1 MTNLK
6 IHFLKI
12 IKTMKL
18 IKNNILKIF
27 FVLILF
33 SSCQNKDM
41 VETPNVIFILADDLG
56 FADLSSYGSKMIN
69 TPNLDLMASQGALLN
84 SYYSTQA
91 VCSASRASILT
102 GSYPNRIGFSGALG
116 PNSKKG
122 INPSEYLMSEM
133 FKDKGYN
140 TAIYGKWHLGD
151 NKKFLPTNHGFDDF
165 FGILYSNDMWPF
177 HAEYPD
183 SYPDLMLYD
192 YDKPIEILTDQS
204 ELTMELTRKS
214 ISFIEKNKDN
224 PFFLYLAHPQ
234 PHVPLF
240 ASSKF
245 RGRSDH
251 GLYTDV
257 IEEIDHS
264 LGLIMETLKKN
275 NLDKNTVVVF
285 TSDNGPWLSYGGHAG
300 STGIYREGKGTTWE
314 GGQRVPCIVWY
325 PNEIKPNSV
334 VKTPLMGI
342 DWLPTFAKI
351 TNASLSENKIDGKNI
366 WENLTGKTD
375 SDPHEALF
383 FYYHKNSLHGVR
395 HGDYKMYF
403 PHRYRTLNGRTG
415 RDDGS
420 PIKYEYVNL
429 LENELYNLK
438 TDPSETI
445 NIINEFPVIA
455 KKIIALADSKR
466 KEIGDDLT
474 NVIGIENR
482 EAGMID

>member
-6 IHFLKI
+6 NEFLI
-12 IKTMKL
+12 ILKTMKFIKTAVLKVFL
-18 IKNNILKIF
+18 ICLF
-27 FVLILF
+27 F
-33 SSCQNKDM
+33 SSCKTNDN
-41 VETPNVIFILADDLG
+41 VESPNVIFILTDDLG
-56 FADLSSYGSKMIN
+56 FADLSSYGSNTIN
-69 TPNLDLMASQGALLN
+69 TQNLNYLAKEGALLK

-102 GSYPNRIGFSGALG
+102 GSYSNRIGFSGALG

-122 INPSEYLMSEM
+122 INPSEFLMSEM
-133 FKDKGYN
+133 FKQKGYN
-140 TAIYGKWHLGD
+140 TAVYGKWHLGD
-151 NKKFLPTNHGFDDF
+151 NEKFLPTNHGFDDF

-192 YDKPIEILTDQS
+192 YDRPVEILTDQS
-204 ELTMELTRKS
+204 DLTMELTRKS

-224 PFFLYLAHPQ
+224 PFFLLLAHPQ

-245 RGRSDH
+245 NGRSGY

-264 LGLIMETLKKN
+264 VGLIMESLRKN
-275 NLDKNTVVVF
+275 NLDKNTIIVF
-285 TSDNGPWLSYGGHAG
+285 TSDNGPWLSYGEHAG
-300 STGIYREGKGTTWE
+300 STGVYREGKGTTWE

-325 PNEIKPNSV
+325 PKEIKPNTVLS
-334 VKTPLMGI
+334 TPFMGI
-342 DWLPTFAKI
+342 DWLPTFASVI
-351 TNASLSENKIDGKNI
+351 SSNLSENKIDGKNI
-366 WENLTGKTD
+366 WENLTGRSKEN
-375 SDPHEALF
+375 PHEALF

-395 HGDYKMYF
+395 YGDYKMYF
-403 PHRYRTLNGRTG
+403 PHRYRTLNGRKG
-415 RDDGS
+415 RNDGT
-420 PIKYEYVNL
+420 PIKYEYVDL

-438 TDPSETI
+438 TDPSETK
-445 NIINEFPVIA
+445 NIINEFPGIV
-455 KKIIALADSKR
+455 KKIIALADNKR

-474 NVIGIENR
+474 NVIGLENR
-482 EAGMID
+482 EIGMID